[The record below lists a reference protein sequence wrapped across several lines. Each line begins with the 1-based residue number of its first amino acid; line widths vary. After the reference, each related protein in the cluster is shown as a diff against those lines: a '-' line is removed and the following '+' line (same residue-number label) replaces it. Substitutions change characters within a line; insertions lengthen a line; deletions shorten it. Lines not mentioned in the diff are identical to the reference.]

1 MTAAVPDYDL
11 PPTLEVGGGQVH
23 RALGDP
29 RRRRILSLLSERAA
43 TARQLA
49 ESIDRTPQATTHHLD
64 VLEDAGLVRVVRT
77 QRVRATQQ
85 RWWGRTARTFVIGG
99 GEGPPERTP
108 LLRLLEEVAG
118 EEVDGGRGGDIATV
132 RYARIPLDRAA
143 EWCERLAA
151 LADEF
156 AAQPRAGDTVHGLVL
171 GLFSTTWRPLAEH
184 EEDA

>member
-1 MTAAVPDYDL
+1 MSTSVPDYDL
-11 PPTLEVGGGQVH
+11 PPTLEVGGGLVH

-49 ESIDRTPQATTHHLD
+49 AVIDRTPQATTHHLD
-64 VLEDAGLVRVVRT
+64 VLQDAGLVRVVRT
-77 QRVRATQQ
+77 ERVRATQQ

-99 GEGPPERTP
+99 GDGPPERTP

-118 EEVDGGRGGDIATV
+118 EEADDDRGGRISTV
-132 RYARIPLDRAA
+132 RYARIPADRAE

-156 AAQPRAGDTVHGLVL
+156 AAQPRAGEAVHGLVL
-171 GLFSTTWRPLAEH
+171 GLFPTDWRPLPQ
-184 EEDA
+184 DDR